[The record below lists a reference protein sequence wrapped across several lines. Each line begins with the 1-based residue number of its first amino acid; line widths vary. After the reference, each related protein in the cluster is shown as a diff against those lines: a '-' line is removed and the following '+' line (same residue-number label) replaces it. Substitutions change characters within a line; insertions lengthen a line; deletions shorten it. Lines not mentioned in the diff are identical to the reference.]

1 VPIVDAIQIEGL
13 ADLRRS
19 LRALDADSPKA
30 IRLAANRA
38 AGIVVDEAQR
48 GVPTR
53 SGKARKS
60 IKARSTQTAAK
71 ITSGGNKAPYMPW
84 LDYGGAVGRER
95 SIKRPFIAGGR
106 YVYPALAATRKQVE
120 EAFREELRVIADAA
134 GLEI

>member
-1 VPIVDAIQIEGL
+1 MPIIDAIQIEGL

-30 IRLAANRA
+30 IRIAANKA
-38 AGIVVDEAQR
+38 AGIVVDAAQR
-48 GVPTR
+48 DVPVR
-53 SGKARKS
+53 SGRAKKS

-84 LDYGGAVGRER
+84 LDYGGRVGRNR
-95 SIKRPFIAGGR
+95 SIKRPFIGDGR
-106 YVYPALAATRKQVE
+106 YVYPALAETRKQVE
-120 EAFREELRVIADAA
+120 EAFRAELAVIADAA